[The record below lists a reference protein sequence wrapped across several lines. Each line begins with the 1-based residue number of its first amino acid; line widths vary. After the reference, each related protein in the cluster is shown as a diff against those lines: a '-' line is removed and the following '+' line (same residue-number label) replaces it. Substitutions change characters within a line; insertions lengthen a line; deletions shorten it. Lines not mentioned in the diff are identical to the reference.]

1 METNEIKDFLY
12 STKNV
17 PVNWDGIRL
26 QPISDK
32 LFMLAKGLL
41 TGKINSAQIAEQFK
55 YIIELA

>member
-1 METNEIKDFLY
+1 MD